1 MSDNG
6 ISKNTTAKDWHRAD
20 IIAAL
25 HKCGW
30 SVRQLAFS
38 HGYKSGTVLKSALD
52 RPWPKGEKII
62 ADALG
67 LSPEII
73 WPERYHQRRLKKFT
87 PGFLAKRVTDWE

>member
-1 MSDNG
+1 MSECVTQND
-6 ISKNTTAKDWHRAD
+6 TTRMDWHRAD

-38 HGYKSGTVLKSALD
+38 HGYKSGAVLKSALD

-67 LSPEII
+67 IPPDEI
-73 WPERYHQRRLKKFT
+73 WPERYRQRRLKKFA
-87 PGFLAKRVTDWE
+87 PGFLPKRANDWE